1 MVLSQPDDASVSTEI
16 KTRVTSF
23 SRQHPRVDVIFNVVS
38 GTRDPQDDL
47 EIIKSVLRQSFEN
60 IAVWETTPEKDG
72 GILASEALEDGA
84 NVLIACGGDGTVT
97 AVAAAIDSISSK
109 MSEQSDSTD
118 QNTNDIVAESSKS
131 SDTKYKDPI
140 LAVIPRG
147 TANAFCAALDIP
159 SDVESAAR
167 MVANGSIRRIDFPTV
182 TPPQNG
188 IQSMMLLCGVG
199 LEADTVRRADRGLKS
214 AVGVLAYPLAGIASI
229 WKQPSFKSDII
240 LYDVEDT
247 LGFAGGSTKS
257 DKLTLSNMNLRG
269 VTIANAAPA
278 TSVLAQGIGTLRPD
292 DGLMEVVCISA
303 QKPFQT
309 IRTMFSLL
317 KSGLMRS
324 RSNRGTIY
332 GLRARKIEVVCDPP
346 QKIVI
351 DGEEAGETPVTIQLE
366 RDSQSINVIAPK
378 ASVVNRR
385 KRRLSRALGRL
396 VRNIRGLV
404 AFGITVALLNRNKA
418 RIQGLHNSNISFEPS
433 APSSSEICS
442 GNSTITSCR

>member
-1 MVLSQPDDASVSTEI
+1 MVLSQSDDVSASTET
-16 KTRVTSF
+16 KSRLTSF

-47 EIIKSVLRQSFEN
+47 TIIKSVLSQSFED
-60 IAVWETTPEKDG
+60 IVVWETTPEKDG

-84 NVLIACGGDGTVT
+84 HVLVACGGDGTVT
-97 AVAAAIDSISSK
+97 AVAAAIDSVSSK
-109 MSEQSDSTD
+109 MSEQLNPTD
-118 QNTNDIVAESSKS
+118 QSSNGTVIESNKS
-131 SDTKYKDPI
+131 SDSRYKDPV

-147 TANAFCAALDIP
+147 TANAFCAALEIP

-167 MVANGSIRRIDFPTV
+167 MVATGSIRRIDFPTV
-182 TPPQNG
+182 SPPKND

-214 AVGVLAYPLAGIASI
+214 TVGVLAYPLAGIASI
-229 WKQPSFKSDII
+229 WKQPSFKSDIV
-240 LYDVEDT
+240 LYDVEDS
-247 LGFAGGSTKS
+247 LGFAGGSTRS
-257 DKLTLSNMNLRG
+257 DKLTLSNMKLRG
-269 VTIANAAPA
+269 VTVANAAPA

-303 QKPFQT
+303 QRPFET

-324 RSNRGTIY
+324 RASRGTIY
-332 GLRARKIEVVCDPP
+332 GLRARKIEVVCDPA

-351 DGEEAGETPVTIQLE
+351 DGEEAGETPITIELE

-385 KRRLSRALGRL
+385 KRRLSRSLGRL
-396 VRNIRGLV
+396 FRNVRGLV
-404 AFGITVALLNRNKA
+404 AFGITVALLKKNKQ
-418 RIQGLHNSNISFEPS
+418 RIE
-433 APSSSEICS
+433 
-442 GNSTITSCR
+442 GNP